1 MVDGKKTLNKI
12 KQVLNIPSNQA
23 LAHFLGQVAHE
34 TANFNLDTEN
44 LNYSAG
50 FSFNLQKYFPTPEST
65 AGYARQP
72 KKDSK

>member
-1 MVDGKKTLNKI
+1 L
-12 KQVLNIPSNQA
+12 
-23 LAHFLGQVAHE
+23 HE

-44 LNYSAG
+44 LNYSAAG
-50 FSFNLQKYFPTPEST
+50 LVSTFKKYFPTPEST